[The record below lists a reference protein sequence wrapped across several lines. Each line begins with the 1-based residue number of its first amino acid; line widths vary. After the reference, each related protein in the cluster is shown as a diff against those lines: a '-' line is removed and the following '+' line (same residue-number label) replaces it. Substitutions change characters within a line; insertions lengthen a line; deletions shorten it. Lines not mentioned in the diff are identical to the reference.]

1 MTTLP
6 EYSTAVALER
16 SLKEEEGAL
25 KELESAV
32 ASGDLQKMTGS
43 ISKCNDL
50 GLGSRDVVKSAVA
63 AKDKIL
69 AERGAAEQEA
79 QRKAD
84 EESAA
89 KRTATEKTLN
99 DKLAAGVSMS
109 MSMSRVEGL
118 VCLSYSLY

>member
-1 MTTLP
+1 MNIREKL
-6 EYSTAVALER
+6 
-16 SLKEEEGAL
+16 
-25 KELESAV
+25 
-32 ASGDLQKMTGS
+32 
-43 ISKCNDL
+43 NH
-50 GLGSRDVVKSAVA
+50 RDVELMWT
-63 AKDKIL
+63 IL
-69 AERGAAEQEA
+69 GYKKEGKQKE
-79 QRKAD
+79 AD